1 MKKYILLTLLLGAVA
16 FSATTYDIYDGQR
29 MYPIKSKEI
38 SDVSKCKL
46 IGDEENVYC
55 LLPVTQEDI
64 DNYLKTHDDC
74 LGEYGC
80 TLPDSDEPEDIWDLT
95 DESGLTDLEKSIIL
109 NKIR

>member
-1 MKKYILLTLLLGAVA
+1 MKKLLIFLLISLGIFAKG
-16 FSATTYDIYDGQR
+16 TNYDIYDGQR
-29 MYPIKSKEI
+29 MYHLKDIKEEDRKN
-38 SDVSKCKL
+38 CKL

-55 LLPVTQEDI
+55 LLPATQEDI

-80 TLPDSDEPEDIWDLT
+80 TLPDSDEPEDIWDL

>member
-1 MKKYILLTLLLGAVA
+1 MKKGILLTLLLGVVA
-16 FSATTYDIYDGQR
+16 YSATTYDIYDGQR

-46 IGDEENVYC
+46 IGDEEEVYC
-55 LLPVTQEDI
+55 LLPATQEDI

-80 TLPDSDEPEDIWDLT
+80 TLPDSDEPEDIWGLS
-95 DESGLTDLEKSIIL
+95 DESGLTDLEKSLII

>member
-1 MKKYILLTLLLGAVA
+1 MKKLLIFLLISLGIFAKG
-16 FSATTYDIYDGQR
+16 TNYDIYDGQR

-38 SDVSKCKL
+38 SNISECKL

-55 LLPVTQEDI
+55 LLPATQEDI
-64 DNYLKTHDDC
+64 DNYLKSHDDC

-80 TLPDSDEPEDIWDLT
+80 TLPDSDEPEDIWDLS

>member
-1 MKKYILLTLLLGAVA
+1 MKKLLIFLLIFLGIFAKG
-16 FSATTYDIYDGQR
+16 TNYDIYDGQR
-29 MYPIKSKEI
+29 MYHLKDIKEGDRKN
-38 SDVSKCKL
+38 CKL
-46 IGDEENVYC
+46 FGDEDEVYC
-55 LLPVTQEDI
+55 LLPATQEDI

-80 TLPDSDEPEDIWDLT
+80 TLPDSDEPEDIWDLS